1 MRKSSLNIAFLAL
14 TAIGGTACSV
24 PFVSGESDA
33 PEAVSLEDLEGCYYK
48 ESYSE
53 DPVYQDSITN
63 HLNCIKFCIMGDQQE
78 NREYRVSYRWHINFP
93 DNKLKVYYSEYLGN
107 GTVSLL
113 APLADGNY
121 SNRQSGYYEHNVSYI
136 NSRQGYE
143 TSGETNGYQIR
154 SGNTVV
160 YTNQAQFYEKDGI
173 KHLGEYTSEKGALCE
188 E

>member
-1 MRKSSLNIAFLAL
+1 MKKRPLSIPFLAL

-33 PEAVSLEDLEGCYYK
+33 PEIVTLEDLEGCYYK

-53 DPVYQDSITN
+53 APVYQDSITS
-63 HLNCIKFCIMGDQQE
+63 HLNCLKFCIEGDQQE
-78 NREYRVSYRWHINFP
+78 NREYRVSYRWHINTP
-93 DNKLKVYYSEYLGN
+93 DNKLKVYYSEHLGN

-113 APLADGNY
+113 APLGDGNY
-121 SNRQSGYYEHNVSYI
+121 SNRQSGFYEHNVSYV
-136 NSRQGYE
+136 NSLQGYE
-143 TSGETNGYQIR
+143 TSGNQIR

-160 YTNQAQFYEKDGI
+160 YTDQDLFYEKDGI
-173 KHLGEYTSEKGALCE
+173 KHLGEYTSEKGTLCE